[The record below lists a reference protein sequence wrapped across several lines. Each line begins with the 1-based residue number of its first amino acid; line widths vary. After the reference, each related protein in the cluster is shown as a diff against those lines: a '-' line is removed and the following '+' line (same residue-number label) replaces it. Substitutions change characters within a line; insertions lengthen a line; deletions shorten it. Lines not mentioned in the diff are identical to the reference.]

1 MQVILDTALPFFA
14 LVFCGYGAGRFGL
27 LSEASVAGVNAFV
40 FYFALPAFLFSLLA
54 TTPLDGALNVS
65 FAAAYLIAGLG
76 IAAVAGFLGIW
87 VFGAGRSEAVLRG
100 ASASLGN
107 TGYMGLPLI
116 AAAFGNEAAI
126 AMALGLTL
134 EVTVMMPLAIIL
146 LEADKG
152 PERKPSDLIRTV
164 ALALVKNPLIIA
176 IAVGSLVSFSGFEV
190 FSPIGNFA
198 ELLGDAAGPCALF
211 TLGATLAGREISGGL
226 VEISYLTFF
235 KLAAHPAAMW
245 AAMSLFDVN
254 PLWTK
259 VAILGAS
266 LPVAANVFILA
277 RQYDVYVDRTSGA
290 ILLSTIVSGLTVSG
304 LLILLIPS

>member
-27 LSEASVAGVNAFV
+27 LSEASASGLNTFV
-40 FYFALPAFLFSLLA
+40 FYFALPAFIFSLLA
-54 TTPLDGALNVS
+54 TAPIDNALNAS

-76 IAAVAGFLGIW
+76 VAAVAGLPGVWF
-87 VFGAGRSEAVLRG
+87 FGAGKSSAVLRG

-116 AAAFGNEAAI
+116 AAA
-126 AMALGLTL
+126 
-134 EVTVMMPLAIIL
+134 
-146 LEADKG
+146 
-152 PERKPSDLIRTV
+152 
-164 ALALVKNPLIIA
+164 
-176 IAVGSLVSFSGFEV
+176 
-190 FSPIGNFA
+190 
-198 ELLGDAAGPCALF
+198 GPCALF

-226 VEISYLTFF
+226 AEVSYLTFF
-235 KLAAHPAAMW
+235 KLAVHPASMW
-245 AAMSLFDVN
+245 LTMSFFDVN

-277 RQYDVYVDRTSGA
+277 RQYETYVDRTSGA
-290 ILLSTIVSGLTVSG
+290 ILASTIVSVATVSG
-304 LLILLIPS
+304 FLILLT

>member
-27 LSEASVAGVNAFV
+27 LSEASASGLNTFV
-40 FYFALPAFLFSLLA
+40 FYFALPAFIFVLLA
-54 TTPLDGALNVS
+54 TTPIDEALNAS
-65 FAAAYLIAGLG
+65 FAAAYLMAGLG
-76 IAAVAGFLGIW
+76 VAAVAAFLGVW
-87 VFGAGRSEAVLRG
+87 LFASDKSSAVLRG

-116 AAAFGNEAAI
+116 AAAFGNEAAV

-134 EVTVMMPLAIIL
+134 EVIFMMPLAIIL

-152 PERKPSDLIRTV
+152 PERKLSDLVSTV
-164 ALALVKNPLIIA
+164 ALALVKNPIIIA
-176 IAVGSLVSFSGFEV
+176 IAAGAAVSFSGFDL
-190 FSPIGNFA
+190 FSPVGNFA

-211 TLGATLAGREISGGL
+211 TLGATLAGRQLSGGL
-226 VEISYLTFF
+226 AEISYLTFF

-245 AAMSLFDVN
+245 ATMTLFGVN
-254 PLWTK
+254 PLWTN
-259 VAILGAS
+259 VAILAAS

-277 RQYDVYVDRTSGA
+277 RQYDTYIDRTSGA
-290 ILLSTIVSGLTVSG
+290 ILVSTIVSVATVSA
-304 LLILLIPS
+304 LLILLT

>member
-14 LVFCGYGAGRFGL
+14 LVFCGYGAGRLGL
-27 LSEASVAGVNAFV
+27 LSEASAAGLNTFV
-40 FYFALPAFLFSLLA
+40 FYFALPAFIFSLLA
-54 TTPLDGALNVS
+54 TTPVDDALNAS

-76 IAAVAGFLGIW
+76 TAAVAAFLGVW
-87 VFGAGRSEAVLRG
+87 FFGAGRGAAVLRG

-116 AAAFGNEAAI
+116 AAAFGSEAAI

-134 EVTVMMPLAIIL
+134 EVVVMMPLAIVI

-152 PERKPSDLIRTV
+152 PESRLSELISTV
-164 ALALVKNPLIIA
+164 ASALVKNPLIIS
-176 IAVGSLVSFSGFEV
+176 IAAGAAVSFSGLELFPPV
-190 FSPIGNFA
+190 GNFA

-226 VEISYLTFF
+226 AEVSYLTFF

-245 AAMSLFDVN
+245 ATMSLFGVN

-277 RQYDVYVDRTSGA
+277 RQYDEYVDRTSGA
-290 ILLSTIVSGLTVSG
+290 ILVSTIVSVITVSA
-304 LLILLIPS
+304 LLILLA